1 VPFARGDNGDAL
13 FCFGGP
19 RDPAIYVINLGDR
32 RLRARSTGFS
42 DFVAFINDYR
52 RNMDLPPWDPER

>member
-1 VPFARGDNGDAL
+1 
-13 FCFGGP
+13 
-19 RDPAIYVINLGDR
+19 VINLGDR